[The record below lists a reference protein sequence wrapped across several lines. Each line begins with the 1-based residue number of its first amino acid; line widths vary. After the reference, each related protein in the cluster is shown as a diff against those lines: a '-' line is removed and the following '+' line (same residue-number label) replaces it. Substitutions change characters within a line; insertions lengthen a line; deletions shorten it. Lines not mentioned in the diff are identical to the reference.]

1 MPDHPRKPL
10 LEVFSNLED
19 PRQEKKCR
27 HVLIDVVMIGII
39 GLLCG
44 ANDFIGIETFGR
56 AKEQWLRGFLTLEH
70 GIPSHDTFGRMF
82 SLLSP
87 MAFQRCFREWI
98 DGIRTL
104 FDQEIVAVDGKTL
117 RRSHN
122 RKAKLGALHMVS
134 AWAAQNGL
142 VLGQCATDA
151 KFNEIT
157 AIPRLL
163 EMLMI
168 KGCIVT
174 IDAMGCQKKIAQ
186 QIIGQGGDYVL
197 ALKGNQERLAEE
209 VEEAF
214 IQADLAGYE
223 GVRMDCYETD
233 ERSHG
238 RGERRRH
245 WVLGDLSSVSQAAL
259 WAGLSMIGMVESQRE
274 CNGKT
279 TLEYRFSIGS
289 IAPDAKQ
296 FARAVRQHWSVEN
309 RLHWRLDLVFREDE
323 SRLRDPNAR
332 ENCALLRHMAL
343 GLLAKD
349 TKTKIG
355 TMNKRPRGGWDE
367 QCLSNLLF
375 PKAA

>member
-1 MPDHPRKPL
+1 
-10 LEVFSNLED
+10 LED
-19 PRQEKKCR
+19 PRHEKKCLHR
-27 HVLIDVVMIGII
+27 LIDVVMIGII
-39 GLLCG
+39 GVLCG
-44 ANDFIGIETFGR
+44 ANDVIGIATFGR
-56 AKEQWLRGFLTLEH
+56 AKEQWLRGFLALDH
-70 GIPSHDTFGRMF
+70 GIPSHDTFGRVF

-87 MAFQRCFREWI
+87 AAFQRCFRHWI

-104 FDQEIVAVDGKTL
+104 FDQEIIAVDGKTL

-151 KFNEIT
+151 KSNEIT

-168 KGCIVT
+168 RGCIVT

-186 QIIGQGGDYVL
+186 QIIDQGSEYVL
-197 ALKGNQERLAEE
+197 ALKGNQERLVEE

-214 IQADLAGYE
+214 IQADLNGYE
-223 GVRMDCYETD
+223 GVRMDFYETD
-233 ERSHG
+233 EHSHG
-238 RGERRRH
+238 RQEWRRH

-259 WAGLSMIGMVESQRE
+259 WAGLDMIGMVESQRE

-279 TLEYRFSIGS
+279 TLETRFYIGS

-296 FARAVRQHWSVEN
+296 FARAVRQHWLVEN
-309 RLHWRLDLVFREDE
+309 RLHWRLDIVFREDE

-332 ENCALLRHMAL
+332 ENFALLRHIAL
-343 GLLAKD
+343 NLLAKD

-355 TMNKRPRGGWDE
+355 TMNKRLRAGWDDE
-367 QCLSNLLF
+367 YLSNLLF
-375 PKAA
+375 PEAA